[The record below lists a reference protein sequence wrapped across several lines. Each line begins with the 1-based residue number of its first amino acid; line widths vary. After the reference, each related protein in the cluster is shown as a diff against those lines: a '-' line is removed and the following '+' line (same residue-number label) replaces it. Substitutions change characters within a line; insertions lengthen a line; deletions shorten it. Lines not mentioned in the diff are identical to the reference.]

1 MHSSALCTIQK
12 ATPLPL
18 SVTDSTAVS
27 VPWCVLQKAIS
38 MAIRDL
44 GLQHWPSQIDKV
56 RQLHSQVS
64 VRHGVMLVGPT
75 GGGKS
80 AVRNILQKA
89 LVLLPMLMPQDGA
102 KHDVETKRHGMFLV
116 SLLRVRGR
124 ILIRCASK

>member
-1 MHSSALCTIQK
+1 
-12 ATPLPL
+12 
-18 SVTDSTAVS
+18 
-27 VPWCVLQKAIS
+27 

-56 RQLHSQVS
+56 RQLHSQVL

-89 LVLLPMLMPQDGA
+89 LILLPMLVPQDGA
-102 KHDVETKRHGMFLV
+102 KHDMETKRHSMFLV
-116 SLLRVRGR
+116 SLCFEVFW
-124 ILIRCASK
+124 

>member
-1 MHSSALCTIQK
+1 MHLLALCTIQK
-12 ATPLPL
+12 ATHLPL

-75 GGGKS
+75 GGGKT

-102 KHDVETKRHGMFLV
+102 KHDVETKRHSMFLV
-116 SLLRVRGR
+116 SLLRMHGR
-124 ILIRCASK
+124 ILIGCTSK